1 MPPVKKR
8 GVASA
13 PEVAANTMSA
23 LGDRRIRVRLEVVGA
38 LRGTLELKATAR
50 VLNISQTGALIQS
63 PLAVPIDSTQ
73 IVHFSVD
80 GEDVPVEALVRHVRR
95 AETTD
100 HYLVGVEFMSAP
112 ITLLHNIEQRAPD
125 PGSPV

>member
-1 MPPVKKR
+1 M
-8 GVASA
+8 
-13 PEVAANTMSA
+13 AA
-23 LGDRRIRVRLEVVGA
+23 
-38 LRGTLELKATAR
+38 AR

-100 HYLVGVEFMSAP
+100 DYLVGVEFMSAP
-112 ITLLHNIEQRAPD
+112 ITLLHNIEQRTPD